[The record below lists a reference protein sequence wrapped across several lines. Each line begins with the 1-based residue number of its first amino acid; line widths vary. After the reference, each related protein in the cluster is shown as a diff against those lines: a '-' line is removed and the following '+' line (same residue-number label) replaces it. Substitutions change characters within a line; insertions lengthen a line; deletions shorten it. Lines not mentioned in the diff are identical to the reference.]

1 MTARAAG
8 TGGADARSLT
18 VHWDDP
24 LPLAEA
30 AAGMSG
36 LDYLRAIADGRLPWP
51 PIARL
56 VGFSAEGGAI
66 EPGHVAITCT
76 PGEHH
81 YNPIGSVHGGLA
93 CTLLDTA
100 MSCAVHTTLPAGV
113 GYTTLELKVSL
124 VRPITGA
131 TGRVRAEGTVVH
143 PGRRVATAEGRLVAE
158 RDGKL
163 LAHATTTCLV
173 VEGDPATAT
182 SRAAASGPLGPP
194 PPG

>member
-1 MTARAAG
+1 VEEPARA
-8 TGGADARSLT
+8 LT
-18 VHWDDP
+18 VRWDDP
-24 LPLAEA
+24 APAAEA
-30 AAGMSG
+30 ARGMSG
-36 LDYLRAIADGRLPWP
+36 LEYLRAMADGRLPWP

-56 VGFSAEGGAI
+56 VGFDAEGGAI
-66 EPGHVAITCT
+66 EAGRVVITCT
-76 PGEHH
+76 PGEQH

-113 GYTTLELKVSL
+113 GYTTLELKVNL
-124 VRPITGA
+124 VRPIGLE

-163 LAHATTTCLV
+163 LAHATATCLV
-173 VEGDPATAT
+173 VPAP
-182 SRAAASGPLGPP
+182 ASAGA
-194 PPG
+194 